1 VKAHSLLCSTILGA
15 GVCIAAAES
24 ASRPA
29 DRRPSNQSANNLYR
43 TPNDVHRLITEVF
56 PDICPPA
63 RKAGLATATRK
74 TSPRRQF
81 TSPPIQTEFPFN
93 DLCPSWNID
102 VPEGSGFYVEVRVGR
117 RAGDLWTPFYYLGG
131 CGKFPAPEK
140 RILKDENGYINCDY
154 FQSSNAFDRI
164 QYRIT
169 FFADD
174 PSRPAVLR
182 RFSLAYSNTLNDPAI
197 AAKHRRAVDP
207 GPKDKWTR
215 RLPVPFRSQNWE
227 SDALRGH
234 ICSPTSL
241 SMVLEYWGVK
251 RPTVEVCER
260 VYDADNH
267 MYGNWWRAVQ
277 AAWTYGVPGYL
288 ERFGDWNAVKRH
300 IAEGRP
306 IIASTRSTC
315 SAASPPTATC
325 SSTTRRNAS
334 PRTGCASIIPRTWRR
349 SGLTGEDWAM
359 CCSARRA
366 APPCV
371 DARTSRR
378 RSGKGLEYLR
388 KGPAGQA
395 NRL

>member
-1 VKAHSLLCSTILGA
+1 VKAHSLLCGTILSA
-15 GVCIAAAES
+15 GVCIAAAEP

-29 DRRPSNQSANNLYR
+29 DRRPANQSANNLYR

-63 RKAGLATATRK
+63 RNAGLATATRK

-81 TSPPIQTEFPFN
+81 TSPPIETEFPFN

-102 VPEGSGFYVEVRVGR
+102 VPEGSGFYVEIRVGR
-117 RAGDLWTPFYYLGG
+117 RAGELWTPFYYLGG

-169 FFADD
+169 FFTED

-182 RFSLAYSNTLNDPAI
+182 RFSLAYSNTLNDSAI
-197 AAKHRRAVDP
+197 AAKYRRAVDP

-306 IIASTRSTC
+306 IIASTRTEKGQL
-315 SAASPPTATC
+315 
-325 SSTTRRNAS
+325 RH
-334 PRTGCASIIPRTWRR
+334 
-349 SGLTGEDWAM
+349 
-359 CCSARRA
+359 
-366 APPCV
+366 APNYE
-371 DARTSRR
+371 S
-378 RSGKGLEYLR
+378 
-388 KGPAGQA
+388 PAGHLIVITGFDA
-395 NRL
+395 DGYVLINDPAKRKPEDGMCKYHPEDMEKIWFDRGGLGYVLLGPPGGADVR